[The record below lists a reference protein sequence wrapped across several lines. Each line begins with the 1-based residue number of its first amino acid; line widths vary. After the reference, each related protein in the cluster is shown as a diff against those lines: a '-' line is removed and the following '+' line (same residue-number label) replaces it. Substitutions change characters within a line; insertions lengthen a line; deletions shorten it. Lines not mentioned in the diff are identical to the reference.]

1 MKKIL
6 IATHNTAKLSEI
18 MLGIKPLKEKGW
30 TIYSLNDLHIQK
42 DPEETGKTFEENAE
56 LKARYYAQIS
66 NMRTIADD
74 GGLMIDYL
82 NGEPGVKS
90 KRWMGYETSDLNL
103 INYTLK
109 KLKNVPLHKRT
120 AYLQTC
126 LCFCD
131 PLSKKIIKES
141 ERIKGYIAEKPSGKP
156 THGYPFR
163 ALFFVDKYKKYYDEL
178 TDKEHQIINH
188 RIKAL
193 RRLIDKI
200 IADLIQ

>member
-6 IATHNTAKLSEI
+6 IATHNTAKLGEI
-18 MLGIKPLKEKGW
+18 MLGIKPLKNIGW
-30 TIYSLNDLHIQK
+30 TIYSLDDLHIHK

-66 NMRTIADD
+66 NIPTIADD

-90 KRWMGYETSDLNL
+90 KRWMGYETNDANL
-103 INYTLK
+103 IQFTLQ
-109 KLKNVPLHKRT
+109 KLKNISKDKRT

-126 LCFCD
+126 LCYYN
-131 PLSKKIIKES
+131 PSTKKLYKES

-163 ALFFVDKYKKYYDEL
+163 ALFIVDVYNKYYDEL
-178 TDKEHQIINH
+178 TDEEHQNINH

-193 RRLIDKI
+193 SRLINQI
-200 IADLIQ
+200 

>member
-6 IATHNTAKLSEI
+6 IATHNKAKLGEI
-18 MLGIKPLKEKGW
+18 MLGIKPLQQKGW
-30 TIYSLNDLHIQK
+30 TIYSLEDLHIQK

-56 LKARYYAQIS
+56 LKARYYSQIN
-66 NMRTIADD
+66 NMPTIADD

-90 KRWMGYETSDLNL
+90 KRWMGYETSDKNL
-103 INYTLK
+103 IQYTLQQ
-109 KLKNVPLHKRT
+109 LNNVPNDRRT

-126 LCFCD
+126 LCYFD
-131 PLSKKIIKES
+131 PSLNKIITEN
-141 ERIKGYIAEKPSGKP
+141 ERIKGTIAEKPSGKP

-163 ALFFVDKYKKYYDEL
+163 ALFVVEAFNKYYDEL
-178 TDKEHQIINH
+178 TDEEHQKINH

-193 RRLIDKI
+193 SRLINQI
-200 IADLIQ
+200 